1 MKMSLATK
9 YRPKTFDDVV
19 EQPVIVN
26 CLRNMCSAD
35 TLENRNMLLVG
46 PAGTGKAQPMYSK
59 VLTPDGFIEMRDVH
73 VGTKVITAN
82 GHIASVSGVYPQG
95 VRSIYEITLS
105 DRTKIRVSDEHLNV
119 VYRYNQDKKQIENFT
134 ITTNDLIKL
143 HKESRFKLRVE
154 IPSVDFQWSDIDMP
168 IDPYLL
174 GFLLGDGVL
183 SSGNF
188 CILNN
193 QDDLLKKVDSI
204 LRRDWK
210 RTLTLSKD
218 STRNY
223 RIVPLDESDKSEH
236 SLRDV
241 VKELGINVKSTDK
254 FIPKMY
260 LTASYDIRRHLLCG
274 MFDSDGIIH
283 KPRSYIYTTCSKQM
297 SDDFAFLVRSLGIRD
312 TISVRPSKS
321 ESDAAHP
328 CSTSYWHYL
337 GVPKGLEFFTS
348 EKHQSRFYERSVAP
362 HRYIVSIEYIGDEEC
377 QCIYVDHEDHTYISD
392 DFIPTH
398 NTTLGRLIGNALN
411 GCEANVIELD
421 AASNN
426 GVENM
431 RDIVSQAKSFPIGMK
446 YKTFLV
452 DECVTGDTEVLTDS
466 GYKRFDSVTEEDL
479 FAQYNDD
486 GSIEFVKPIR
496 LIKNQYDGDLICWEP
511 RQGHHIRMTPH
522 HVQPMYYVKSRKVK
536 EKYICDVKFGQG
548 NNLIASGHGS
558 GAKEHLTPIDRL
570 AIACQ
575 ADGSVQTVCKTYTR
589 WLISLRRER
598 KISRLLSLFNDAGIE
613 YNEVKSLRPRYRRFT
628 FSMPSTVTKTL
639 TTHFSLSDFSYN
651 MAREFV
657 DEVRR
662 WDGHTGE
669 NHYEYL
675 SSVKE
680 NTDFVSAV
688 ATLGGYI
695 CNQVVVV
702 DNRKETYKDLY
713 RVFMRNGTYRQC
725 QAIKKTI
732 RYEPFSG
739 YVYCV
744 EVPSHKII
752 VRAEGLT
759 FVTGNCHSLSN
770 AAWQSLLKVL
780 EESPAKSV
788 FIFCTTNPE
797 KIPPT
802 IISRLQVF
810 RLSKIS
816 LDGIFNR
823 LKYILDAENIKYD
836 EDAVMLIAKLSGG
849 GMRDAI
855 TMLDKS
861 LSYSHDITSESVEL
875 ALNLPNYN
883 DFFDLLGAYAKH
895 DNAKV
900 TSILDTIYNS
910 DSNFLNWIEAF
921 QAFVA
926 NVMKYV
932 YLRDINRTSIPSHYN
947 DKLSAYSEAHAF
959 VCLKLSNILLQ
970 MMKDIKDSRYQ
981 LEIALSYLCCVTKK
995 GGASN
1000 NA

>member
-1 MKMSLATK
+1 MSLATK

-19 EQPVIVN
+19 EQPIIVD
-26 CLRNMCSAD
+26 CLRNMCSKEK
-35 TLENRNMLLVG
+35 LENRNMLLVG
-46 PAGTGKAQPMYSK
+46 PAGTGKAQPLYSK
-59 VLTPDGFIEMRDVH
+59 VLTTNGFIEMRDVH

-82 GHIASVSGVYPQG
+82 GNLASVSGVYPQG
-95 VRSIYEITLS
+95 VRPIYEITLS

-119 VYRYNQDKKQIENFT
+119 VYRYNQDKKQIEHFIIN
-134 ITTNDLIKL
+134 TNYLIKL
-143 HKESRFKLRVE
+143 QKESRFKLRVE
-154 IPSVDFQWSDIDMP
+154 IPSVDFIQNDTDIP

-174 GFLLGDGVL
+174 GFILGDGVL

-188 CILNN
+188 CVLNN
-193 QDDLLKKVDSI
+193 QDDVLSKIDSI
-204 LRRDWK
+204 LRRDWN
-210 RTLTLSKD
+210 RTLRLSKD

-223 RIVPLDESDKSEH
+223 RIVPVGETDDLEYSF
-236 SLRDV
+236 RDA
-241 VKELGINVKSTDK
+241 VKDLGLNVKSVDK
-254 FIPKMY
+254 SIPKMY
-260 LTASYDIRRHLLCG
+260 LTAPYSVRLRLLQG
-274 MFDSDGIIH
+274 MFDADGTI
-283 KPRSYIYTTCSKQM
+283 RSNGSIVYTTCSKQL
-297 SDDFAFLVRSLGIRD
+297 SDDFAFLVRSLGIKD
-312 TISVRPSKS
+312 SISVVPAKEKSDDSDVHPSS
-321 ESDAAHP
+321 E
-328 CSTSYWHYL
+328 TYWHRL
-337 GVPKGLEFFTS
+337 AVPNSVEFFTS
-348 EKHQSRFYERSVAP
+348 EKHRSRYQARKYP
-362 HRYIVSIEYIGDEEC
+362 ICRNIVSIEYIGDEKC

-398 NTTLGRLIGNALN
+398 NTTIGRLIGNALN
-411 GCEANVIELD
+411 GCETNVIELD

-431 RDIVSQAKSFPIGMK
+431 RDIVAQAKTFPIGMK

-511 RQGHHIRMTPH
+511 KQGHRIRMTPH
-522 HVQPMYYVKSRKVK
+522 HVQPMYYVKSGKVK

-575 ADGSVQTVCKTYTR
+575 ADGSIQTVCKTYTR
-589 WLISLRRER
+589 WLISLRKER

-613 YNEVKSLRPRYRRFT
+613 YNEVKSSRPRYRRFT

-639 TTHFSLSDFSYN
+639 TTHFSLSDFSYI

-662 WDGHTGE
+662 WDGHTGK

-695 CNQVVVV
+695 CNQIVVV

-797 KIPPT
+797 KIPDT

-823 LKYILDAENIKYD
+823 LKYILDKEQIQYD

-861 LSYSHDITSESVEL
+861 LSYSSELTSNSVEL

-883 DFFDLLGAYAKH
+883 DFFNLLGAYAKH
-895 DNAKV
+895 DNASV
-900 TSILDTIYNS
+900 TSILTSVYES
-910 DSNFLNWIEAF
+910 DSNFMNWIEAF
-921 QAFVA
+921 QAFVI

-932 YLRDINRTSIPSHYN
+932 YLRDINKTSIPEHYN
-947 DKLSAYSEAHAF
+947 DKLSVYSDAHAF
-959 VCLKLSNILLQ
+959 VCLKLSNVLLQ
-970 MMKDIKDSRYQ
+970 MLKDIKDSRYQ
-981 LEIALSYLCCVTKK
+981 LEIALSYLCVLKK
-995 GGASN
+995 GSGSG